1 MASFAPPPPQ
11 SPISGPPAAMGPQ
24 AGAPPAGISGL
35 VSGSPQAAPLGPT
48 PDQKFQA
55 YAEQVRGLHS
65 AIDALALD
73 HPEAANDL
81 NDAKN
86 ALTNSLSKVATAST
100 SPDVGPAPPNF

>member
-1 MASFAPPPPQ
+1 MASFAPPPP
-11 SPISGPPAAMGPQ
+11 SAP
-24 AGAPPAGISGL
+24 GAPPPSAPPSNGAPAGISGL
-35 VSGSPQAAPLGPT
+35 VSGVNQSAPMGPS

-86 ALTNSLSKVATAST
+86 ALTNSLSKVATSST
-100 SPDVGPAPPNF
+100 SPDVGPAPPSF

>member
-1 MASFAPPPPQ
+1 MASFAPPPP
-11 SPISGPPAAMGPQ
+11 GPPGGGPPQ
-24 AGAPPAGISGL
+24 APSPQPGAPPPGISGL
-35 VSGSPQAAPLGPT
+35 VSGANQTAPPGPT

-65 AIDALALD
+65 MLDALAVD

-86 ALTNSLSKVATAST
+86 ALTNSLSKVATNS
-100 SPDVGPAPPNF
+100 SGPDTGPAPPTF

>member
-1 MASFAPPPPQ
+1 MTPFAPPPP
-11 SPISGPPAAMGPQ
+11 GPPGGPPPQ
-24 AGAPPAGISGL
+24 SAPAPGQSPAGISGL
-35 VSGSPQAAPLGPT
+35 VGGANQAPPPGPT

-86 ALTNSLSKVATAST
+86 ALTNSLSKVATSSS
-100 SPDVGPAPPNF
+100 SPDAGPAPPSF

>member
-1 MASFAPPPPQ
+1 
-11 SPISGPPAAMGPQ
+11 MGP
-24 AGAPPAGISGL
+24 S
-35 VSGSPQAAPLGPT
+35 

-73 HPEAANDL
+73 HPEAASDL

-100 SPDVGPAPPNF
+100 SPDVGPAPPSF

>member
-1 MASFAPPPPQ
+1 MASFAPPPP
-11 SPISGPPAAMGPQ
+11 SLPGAPPPSAPPAP
-24 AGAPPAGISGL
+24 GAAPAGISGL
-35 VSGSPQAAPLGPT
+35 VSGNQVAPPGPT

-73 HPEAANDL
+73 HPEASSDL